1 MSFLSKQFI
10 DVIQWT
16 EPEDGILAYRYPM
29 EDMEIQNGGKLTVRD
44 SQLAVFVN
52 EGRIADV
59 FAPGLYTLNT
69 QTLPILTY
77 LMNWDKAFKSPFKSD
92 VYYFSTRLQ
101 TNQRWGTATPITI
114 RDKEFGAIRMRGYGI
129 YAYKIADPKL
139 FYQKV
144 SGTRD
149 IYGVP
154 DLEGQLRN
162 TIVARMTDSFAQSS
176 VPFLDMA
183 ANQAALG
190 QKIVETVKPSF
201 AELGL
206 SLENFVVENISLPD
220 ELQKMLDQRI
230 SMNMIGDMGK
240 YTQFQVAQSLPIAAA
255 NEGGGGIAGI
265 GVGLGAGLT
274 MAQQHDERD
283 EAGRA
288 ASAAPAT
295 LVLRQVPACGAGAPA
310 TPAADTK
317 FCTNCGNKIAACVEV
332 LSGVRHRP
340 AIMDPMTSVWSGSSK
355 RTAAIAAA
363 LDRIRNAA
371 KNCSQLIVDGWICIR
386 SANPMAPVSRNGGMT
401 GVSAAHGIAHRLPH
415 LSRIRIA
422 VLECFLLPAA
432 PRSPIS
438 RRSCK
443 RSSVRCVWSCATS
456 GATLSSMSS
465 HRLRTAPTAV
475 RQ

>member
-52 EGRIADV
+52 EGRVADV

-69 QTLPILTY
+69 NTLPILTY

-101 TNQRWGTATPITI
+101 TDQRWGTATPITI
-114 RDKEFGAIRMRGYGI
+114 RDKEFGAIRVRGYGI

-139 FYQKV
+139 FYQKI

-149 IYGVP
+149 LYQVA

-190 QKIVETVKPSF
+190 LKIIEMLKPSF
-201 AELGL
+201 GELGL
-206 SLENFVVENISLPD
+206 SLETFVVENISLPD

-230 SMNMIGDMGK
+230 SMNMLGDMNK

-255 NEGGGGIAGI
+255 NEGGGGVAGI

-274 MAQQHDERD
+274 MANSMMNAMKPGQTTPGEQPPPT
-283 EAGRA
+283 AGGPTPSAGPVAPA
-288 ASAAPAT
+288 APAAPAT
-295 LVLRQVPACGAGAPA
+295 
-310 TPAADTK
+310 DTK
-317 FCTNCGNKIAACVEV
+317 FCTNCGNKIPRA
-332 LSGVRHRP
+332 
-340 AIMDPMTSVWSGSSK
+340 SK
-355 RTAAIAAA
+355 FCPECGTA
-363 LDRIRNAA
+363 
-371 KNCSQLIVDGWICIR
+371 Q
-386 SANPMAPVSRNGGMT
+386 
-401 GVSAAHGIAHRLPH
+401 
-415 LSRIRIA
+415 
-422 VLECFLLPAA
+422 
-432 PRSPIS
+432 
-438 RRSCK
+438 
-443 RSSVRCVWSCATS
+443 
-456 GATLSSMSS
+456 
-465 HRLRTAPTAV
+465 
-475 RQ
+475 

>member
-44 SQLAVFVN
+44 SQMAVFVN

-69 QTLPILTY
+69 NTLPILTY

-114 RDKEFGAIRMRGYGI
+114 RDKEFGAVRVRGYGI
-129 YAYKIADPKL
+129 YAYRIADPKV

-162 TIVARMTDSFAQSS
+162 TIVARMTDGFAQSS

-190 QKIVETVKPSF
+190 LKIVEVLKPSF

-206 SLENFVVENISLPD
+206 SLETFVVENISLPE
-220 ELQKMLDQRI
+220 ELQQRLDQRI
-230 SMNMIGDMGK
+230 GMNMIGDMGK
-240 YTQFQVAQSLPIAAA
+240 YTQYQVAESMPIAAA
-255 NEGGGGIAGI
+255 NEGGGAAGI

-274 MAQQHDERD
+274 MAQSMMNAVKTGQTTPAEP
-283 EAGRA
+283 A
-288 ASAAPAT
+288 APPLAPPAAPAT
-295 LVLRQVPACGAGAPA
+295 E
-310 TPAADTK
+310 TK
-317 FCTNCGNKIAACVEV
+317 FCTNCGNKIPRA
-332 LSGVRHRP
+332 
-340 AIMDPMTSVWSGSSK
+340 SK
-355 RTAAIAAA
+355 FCPECGTA
-363 LDRIRNAA
+363 
-371 KNCSQLIVDGWICIR
+371 Q
-386 SANPMAPVSRNGGMT
+386 
-401 GVSAAHGIAHRLPH
+401 
-415 LSRIRIA
+415 
-422 VLECFLLPAA
+422 
-432 PRSPIS
+432 
-438 RRSCK
+438 
-443 RSSVRCVWSCATS
+443 
-456 GATLSSMSS
+456 
-465 HRLRTAPTAV
+465 
-475 RQ
+475 Q